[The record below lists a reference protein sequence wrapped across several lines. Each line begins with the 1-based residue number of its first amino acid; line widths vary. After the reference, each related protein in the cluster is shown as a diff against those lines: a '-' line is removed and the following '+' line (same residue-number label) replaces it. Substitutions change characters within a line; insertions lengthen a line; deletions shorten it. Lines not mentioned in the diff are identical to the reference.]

1 MERQY
6 DEKIE
11 LIPDI
16 CNCGRGRLH
25 RGKTEYLTRVND
37 GVLVIKNVPALICDI
52 CDEADRIP
60 ESSREIDKI
69 VKDFREGRLLAKPIA
84 AGEVELKM
92 KEVA

>member
-6 DEKIE
+6 DEKNE

-25 RGKTEYLTRVND
+25 RGRTEYLTRVDD

-52 CDEADRIP
+52 CDEAYLTA
-60 ESSREIDKI
+60 EASREIDKI